1 MSLSIKWNDL
11 QKIHHKVV
19 CLHQHLAKLQSPNPD
34 PNNIRLFLR
43 TLNNLRSNIKNVAN
57 KTLKSEDSSKNNIE
71 SLSDST
77 NSHRGCSDSL
87 ITSQNSKNLKY
98 LFLKNL
104 TKNAGK
110 ISNAEKNS
118 NFPKN
123 LGFSPLPSP
132 ELNETPSFGNSP
144 SHKPSRPVKIP
155 VGSPQNHEK
164 SEGNTSM
171 RIEICQTP
179 NHESQNSPFARKNQ
193 IPTPIPLPIRA
204 EDFLNILRSGE
215 KKDRKYL
222 QEN

>member
-98 LFLKNL
+98 LFLKKLN
-104 TKNAGK
+104 KK
-110 ISNAEKNS
+110 RV
-118 NFPKN
+118 KN
-123 LGFSPLPSP
+123 LKCREKPQFSQKSWLFTTS
-132 ELNETPSFGNSP
+132 
-144 SHKPSRPVKIP
+144 KP
-155 VGSPQNHEK
+155 
-164 SEGNTSM
+164 
-171 RIEICQTP
+171 
-179 NHESQNSPFARKNQ
+179 
-193 IPTPIPLPIRA
+193 
-204 EDFLNILRSGE
+204 
-215 KKDRKYL
+215 
-222 QEN
+222 